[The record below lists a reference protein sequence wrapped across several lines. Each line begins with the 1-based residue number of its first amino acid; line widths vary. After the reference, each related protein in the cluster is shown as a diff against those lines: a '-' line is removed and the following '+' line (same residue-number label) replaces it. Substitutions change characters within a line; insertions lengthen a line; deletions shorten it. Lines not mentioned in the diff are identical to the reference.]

1 MDPKRAEDLVFVHS
15 NLRLLSRKEEGYKK
29 GETRLWDINGD
40 VHDPFD
46 DSAGVLEMADLSL
59 DEPDLEAMLFL
70 DDGNGGEGNET
81 IRVWQ

>member
-29 GETRLWDINGD
+29 GETRLWDINGA
-40 VHDPFD
+40 VHDPLD
-46 DSAGVLEMADLSL
+46 DSAGVLEMKDLSL

>member
-40 VHDPFD
+40 VHDPLD
-46 DSAGVLEMADLSL
+46 DSS
-59 DEPDLEAMLFL
+59 
-70 DDGNGGEGNET
+70 
-81 IRVWQ
+81 